1 MSGGGGGSTAAKA
14 DPCVIWE
21 RPRSCF
27 AAWDAF
33 AARHGPAALRT
44 VVASQDA
51 AGYEPPATLA
61 LFGSA
66 DDGDSG
72 DGSHGD
78 AEPMTGVSPANAV
91 AASSLATLP
100 PPPISRSTFDRNA
113 RRPSLV
119 STVGTIGG
127 TLGHLSARSDLSG
140 MTDASLADDDTDLTQ
155 SFCRAWSG
163 LSAMPAEPPPDFG
176 KRRRGRRQRQPGNDP
191 EALEAVDP
199 PSVACA
205 ANQDLYAR
213 LGAGLAAANGSSL
226 WVAKYEAARRRV
238 AAATHALEGRSAVI
252 GAVGGQIYAALVA
265 AAHATGQAAE

>member
-1 MSGGGGGSTAAKA
+1 
-14 DPCVIWE
+14 
-21 RPRSCF
+21 
-27 AAWDAF
+27 
-33 AARHGPAALRT
+33 
-44 VVASQDA
+44 
-51 AGYEPPATLA
+51 
-61 LFGSA
+61 
-66 DDGDSG
+66 
-72 DGSHGD
+72 
-78 AEPMTGVSPANAV
+78 
-91 AASSLATLP
+91 
-100 PPPISRSTFDRNA
+100 
-113 RRPSLV
+113 
-119 STVGTIGG
+119 
-127 TLGHLSARSDLSG
+127 
-140 MTDASLADDDTDLTQ
+140 
-155 SFCRAWSG
+155 
-163 LSAMPAEPPPDFG
+163 MPAEPPPDFG